1 MGQYLDEIAPRT
13 PNFNPAADVQQAS
26 KSGWVQYLTEMNS
39 SAIDFA
45 DFVYQ
50 SRIQAIAGVDE
61 IVEDVIAK
69 LEEKGVIDNTYS
81 TWPVPSPQPSVKR

>member
-1 MGQYLDEIAPRT
+1 MDQYLTETAPRT
-13 PNFNPAADVQQAS
+13 PNFNPAADIQEAS
-26 KSGWVQYLTEMNS
+26 KSGWVQYLKEMNS

-61 IVEDVIAK
+61 IIEDVIAK
-69 LEEKGVIDNTYS
+69 LEDAGVIDNTYGM
-81 TWPVPSPQPSVKR
+81 